1 MATDFKKNA
10 IVSGGGFVPSTSN
23 TPLDIRSRI
32 NTISDVSSI
41 PSPYIGMIFYVIDED
56 KYYKVQSLKDD
67 TSGIIV
73 KVNASIDQYD
83 ELISQDLSGIENKLS
98 DLEQS
103 IEQLHEDSDTEGSI
117 RYYIEQ
123 SYIWNDVN

>member
-123 SYIWNDVN
+123 SYVWNDVN

>member
-1 MATDFKKNA
+1 MATDFNKNA
-10 IVSGGGFVPSTSN
+10 IMSKGGFVPSTTD
-23 TPLDIRSRI
+23 TPIDIRSRI

-73 KVNASIDQYD
+73 KINASIDQYD

-123 SYIWNDVN
+123 SYVWNNVN

>member
-41 PSPYIGMIFYVIDED
+41 PSPYIGMIFYVTDED

-123 SYIWNDVN
+123 SYVWNNVN

>member
-103 IEQLHEDSDTEGSI
+103 IGQLHEDSDTEGSI

-123 SYIWNDVN
+123 SYVWNDVN

>member
-56 KYYKVQSLKDD
+56 KYYKV
-67 TSGIIV
+67 
-73 KVNASIDQYD
+73 
-83 ELISQDLSGIENKLS
+83 
-98 DLEQS
+98 
-103 IEQLHEDSDTEGSI
+103 
-117 RYYIEQ
+117 
-123 SYIWNDVN
+123 